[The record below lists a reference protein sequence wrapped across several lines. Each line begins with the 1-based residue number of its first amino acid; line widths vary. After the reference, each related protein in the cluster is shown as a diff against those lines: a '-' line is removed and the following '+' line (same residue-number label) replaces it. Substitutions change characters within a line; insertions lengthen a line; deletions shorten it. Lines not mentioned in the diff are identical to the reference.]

1 MITSCKNTIF
11 HSPKMSVFV
20 LLTTLL
26 VLCYRFSCL
35 LVTLGLDHKTSIFT
49 GQVMFGVIILGI
61 GAGVRRCGAVDGG
74 EDNVEAA
81 MNETTNGIE
90 DDPPGYD
97 DVLDQDEKSCPS
109 YN

>member
-1 MITSCKNTIF
+1 M
-11 HSPKMSVFV
+11 
-20 LLTTLL
+20 
-26 VLCYRFSCL
+26 
-35 LVTLGLDHKTSIFT
+35 
-49 GQVMFGVIILGI
+49 
-61 GAGVRRCGAVDGG
+61 DGG

-109 YN
+109 YNQAINV